1 MGLMEKKTYF
11 LVKEDRDKRTRIDK
25 LEIKFKGKTRE
36 SVLSSF
42 FQKTPGKVHVTFTYR
57 NLILEI

>member
-25 LEIKFKGKTRE
+25 LEIKFKGK
-36 SVLSSF
+36 
-42 FQKTPGKVHVTFTYR
+42 
-57 NLILEI
+57 